1 MRVLAIGAT
10 GFIGLPAVS
19 RLVEQGHEVAVLH
32 RGNPAARL
40 PNDARHIAGD
50 RDRLHES
57 RADIES
63 FAPDVVLD
71 VILYTEQQ
79 ARELISVC
87 RGRTSR
93 IVALSSADV
102 YRNYDG
108 LRGTAT
114 DAPDPVPL
122 AEDAP
127 CRRTRYP
134 YRGADVD
141 FKYARDYDKIPVEH
155 VLLDDA
161 ELPSTVLRLPAVYG
175 PGDRQHRLRPYLRQM
190 MPGRPSIQME
200 QEQADWR
207 WTRAFVVNVAAAIA
221 LATTDARSAGS
232 IYNVGE
238 EPALTERQW
247 VEAIGY
253 AAGWKGEVVIVPRED
268 VPDHEALDWRYSLWT
283 DTTRIRRELGYV
295 EPVSLT
301 AALERTI
308 EWERSALSLTLRAT

>member
-108 LRGTAT
+108 LRGAPTH
-114 DAPDPVPL
+114 APDPVPL

-127 CRRTRYP
+127 CRGSRYP
-134 YRGADVD
+134 YRDADLE
-141 FKYARDYDKIPVEH
+141 FEY
-155 VLLDDA
+155 
-161 ELPSTVLRLPAVYG
+161 
-175 PGDRQHRLRPYLRQM
+175 
-190 MPGRPSIQME
+190 
-200 QEQADWR
+200 
-207 WTRAFVVNVAAAIA
+207 
-221 LATTDARSAGS
+221 ATTTRRFSSNRCYSPMPALRRPCFGFPRYTGRQTGS
-232 IYNVGE
+232 IGFC
-238 EPALTERQW
+238 
-247 VEAIGY
+247 
-253 AAGWKGEVVIVPRED
+253 
-268 VPDHEALDWRYSLWT
+268 
-283 DTTRIRRELGYV
+283 
-295 EPVSLT
+295 
-301 AALERTI
+301 RTFG
-308 EWERSALSLTLRAT
+308 R